1 MPINGDAFLE
11 FTEWLQK
18 QTSCNSEICYRCSI
32 NRAYYGAFHIT
43 KDFLIMDEKS
53 NHRDVIQKLKSKDE
67 YLGNKL
73 YDFFEE
79 RKNADYRLDYNF
91 RRAKADRLVS
101 DMQEFLEELKKM

>member
-1 MPINGDAFLE
+1 MPINGNAFLE
-11 FTEWLQK
+11 FTEWLQR
-18 QTSCNSEICYRCSI
+18 QTSCESEICSRCSI

-53 NHRDVIQKLKSKDE
+53 GHRDVIRELKSRNE
-67 YLGNKL
+67 YLGNRL

-79 RKNADYRLDYNF
+79 RKDADYRLRYNF

-101 DMQEFLEELKKM
+101 EIKEFLEELGKT